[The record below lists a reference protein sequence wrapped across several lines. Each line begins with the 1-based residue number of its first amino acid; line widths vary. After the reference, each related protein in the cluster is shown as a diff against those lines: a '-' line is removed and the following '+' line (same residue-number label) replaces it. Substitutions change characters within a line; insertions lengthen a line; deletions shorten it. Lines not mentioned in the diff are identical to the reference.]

1 MTGSCH
7 LRLIDGLNCIF
18 SLCTIKS
25 LHEQVTWSQKL
36 DWCGVRTWK
45 RFIVQPSQF
54 IYLFIF
60 QHWKSNPLIDW
71 NKSQR
76 TAKEYL
82 TIKRQTCSARYII
95 SLHRSALHYI
105 TYDTVTC
112 EISCKC
118 YSTMLN
124 IFFFIH
130 FFPQLSYQ
138 FFHYFLANFILF
150 SILNVLTVRFVC
162 AMEIPLFDHVIS

>member
-1 MTGSCH
+1 MDWTAFFSSLYNKIFAWACYLITEIGSV
-7 LRLIDGLNCIF
+7 F
-18 SLCTIKS
+18 
-25 LHEQVTWSQKL
+25 
-36 DWCGVRTWK
+36 GVAYARGN
-45 RFIVQPSQF
+45 VPSF
-54 IYLFIF
+54 NRANLFIF

-95 SLHRSALHYI
+95 PLHCTALHYI
-105 TYDTVTC
+105 TIQWRAKFHVNVIRQC
-112 EISCKC
+112 G
-118 YSTMLN
+118 

-130 FFPQLSYQ
+130 FFLQLSYQ

-150 SILNVLTVRFVC
+150 SILNVHCSFCLRNGNTFIRSCHFV
-162 AMEIPLFDHVIS
+162 ATLYVSIQ